1 MKSRISLLLT
11 VVSIIV
17 FAQTG
22 NLNINVYDEFS
33 KKPLS
38 AEIKV
43 QPSGSAFSGIG
54 NIFVSELQS
63 GNYSLEITSDGY
75 ETGFLKDINVVPNQ
89 NLTFSIGLNKIAK
102 NIDEVIITKKQ
113 YKTTAESPLS
123 LRNITSEEV
132 QKMQVRREMFRKQ
145 F

>member
-1 MKSRISLLLT
+1 MKSRISLILT

-43 QPSGSAFSGIG
+43 PSSGSAFSGLG
-54 NIFVSELQS
+54 NILVSELQS

-75 ETGFLKDINVVPNQ
+75 GTGFLKDINVVPNQ

-102 NIDEVIITKKQ
+102 NIMK
-113 YKTTAESPLS
+113 
-123 LRNITSEEV
+123 
-132 QKMQVRREMFRKQ
+132 
-145 F
+145 